1 MNKDIPQQ
9 IADQIVDI
17 KPKLRGWIHAA
28 TVPLAVALGIV
39 LIMFARGA
47 AAITGAAI
55 FMATSL
61 ALFGVSAL
69 YHRIGWSPDVKAIF
83 RRIDHANIFL
93 LIAGTYTPLS
103 LLLLPGRKA
112 AILLA
117 LVWTGALAGVIFR
130 VFWLGA
136 PRALYVALYVVLGW
150 SAMLFVTD
158 LFRASWIT
166 MTLVLIGGLLYS
178 IGAAVYGF
186 KRPNP
191 SPRWFG
197 FHEVFHS
204 LTVAAFLLQWT
215 GVFIAVLTGA
225 RAAS

>member
-1 MNKDIPQQ
+1 MNVELSQQ
-9 IADQIVDI
+9 ISHQFTEM
-17 KPKLRGWIHAA
+17 KPKLRGWIHAGTFPVA
-28 TVPLAVALGIV
+28 IALGV
-39 LIMFARGA
+39 LLIAFSQGVAATAGA
-47 AAITGAAI
+47 II
-55 FMATSL
+55 FMVTSL

-69 YHRIGWSPDVKAIF
+69 YHRIGWSPKVHAIF

-103 LLLLPGRKA
+103 LMLLPREKA
-112 AILLA
+112 TVLLA
-117 LVWTGALAGVIFR
+117 LVWTGALAGVLFR

-136 PRALYVALYVVLGW
+136 PRWLYVVLYVVLGW

-166 MTLVLIGGLLYS
+166 MTLVAIGGLLYS

-191 SPRWFG
+191 SPKWFG
-197 FHEVFHS
+197 FHEVFHT

-215 GVFIAVLTGA
+215 GVFLAAVRGV
-225 RAAS
+225 RV

>member
-1 MNKDIPQQ
+1 MDKDITRQ
-9 IADQIVDI
+9 IADQITDI
-17 KPKLRGWIHAA
+17 KPRLRGWIHAA
-28 TVPLAVALGIV
+28 TVPVAVALGIV
-39 LIMFARGA
+39 LIMFSRGA

-69 YHRIGWSPDVKAIF
+69 YHRIGWTPRAKAIF

-103 LLLLPGRKA
+103 LTLLPSRKA
-112 AILLA
+112 TILLA
-117 LVWTGALAGVIFR
+117 LVWTGALAGVFFR
-130 VFWLGA
+130 VFWLAA

-158 LFRASWIT
+158 LFRASWVT
-166 MTLVLIGGLLYS
+166 MTLVLLGGLLYS

-215 GVFIAVLTGA
+215 GVFIAILTGA

>member
-1 MNKDIPQQ
+1 
-9 IADQIVDI
+9 
-17 KPKLRGWIHAA
+17 
-28 TVPLAVALGIV
+28 
-39 LIMFARGA
+39 
-47 AAITGAAI
+47 
-55 FMATSL
+55 MATSL

-69 YHRIGWSPDVKAIF
+69 YHRIGWSPNVKAIF

-103 LLLLPGRKA
+103 LMLLPSDKA
-112 AILLA
+112 TILLG
-117 LVWTGALAGVIFR
+117 LVWTGALAGVFFR
-130 VFWLGA
+130 VLWISA
-136 PRALYVALYVVLGW
+136 PRWLYVVLYVVLGW

-204 LTVAAFLLQWT
+204 LTVAAFLFQWT
-215 GVFIAVLTGA
+215 GVFLAALRTA
-225 RAAS
+225 RI

>member
-1 MNKDIPQQ
+1 MNTEIPQQ
-9 IADQIVDI
+9 FANQLTDI
-17 KPKLRGWIHAA
+17 KPKLRGWIHAG
-28 TVPLAVALGIV
+28 TFPLAIALGIV
-39 LIMFARGA
+39 LIAFTQGA

-69 YHRIGWSPDVKAIF
+69 YHRIDWSPDVRAVF
-83 RRIDHANIFL
+83 RRVDHANIFL
-93 LIAGTYTPLS
+93 FIAGSYTPLS
-103 LLLLPGRKA
+103 LILLPPRNA
-112 AILLA
+112 AILLS
-117 LVWTGALAGVIFR
+117 LVWTGALAGVFFR

-136 PRALYVALYVVLGW
+136 PRWLYVVLYVVLGW

-166 MTLVLIGGLLYS
+166 MTLVLIGGVLYS

-204 LTVAAFLLQWT
+204 LTVAAFLFQWA
-215 GVFIAVLTGA
+215 GVFLAALRGA
-225 RAAS
+225 RI

>member
-1 MNKDIPQQ
+1 MNTELPQQ
-9 IADQIVDI
+9 IAEQLADI

-28 TVPLAVALGIV
+28 TFPIAFALGV
-39 LIMFARGA
+39 LLIAFSNGVA
-47 AAITGAAI
+47 AVTGGVI
-55 FMATSL
+55 FTLTSL

-69 YHRIGWSPDVKAIF
+69 YHRIGWSPKVKAIF

-103 LLLLPGRKA
+103 LMLLPKDNA
-112 AILLA
+112 TILLA
-117 LVWTGALAGVIFR
+117 LVWTGALAGVFFR
-130 VFWLGA
+130 VFWIGA
-136 PRALYVALYVVLGW
+136 PRWLYVVLYVVLGW

-166 MTLVLIGGLLYS
+166 MTLVLIGGVLYS

-186 KRPNP
+186 KKPNP

-204 LTVAAFLLQWT
+204 LTVAAFLFQWT
-215 GVFIAVLTGA
+215 GVFLAALRMA
-225 RAAS
+225 RV

>member
-1 MNKDIPQQ
+1 MNTELPQQ
-9 IADQIVDI
+9 IADQLSDI
-17 KPKLRGWIHAA
+17 KPKLRGWIHAGTFPVA
-28 TVPLAVALGIV
+28 IALGV
-39 LIMFARGA
+39 LLIAFSQGA

-69 YHRIGWSPDVKAIF
+69 YHRIGWSPNVKAIF

-103 LLLLPGRKA
+103 LMLLTREKA
-112 AILLA
+112 TILLA
-117 LVWTGALAGVIFR
+117 LVWTGALAGVLFR
-130 VFWLGA
+130 VFWLSA
-136 PRALYVALYVVLGW
+136 PRWLYVVLYVVLGW

-166 MTLVLIGGLLYS
+166 MTLVVIGGVLYS

-191 SPRWFG
+191 SSRWFG
-197 FHEVFHS
+197 FHEVFHT
-204 LTVAAFLLQWT
+204 LTVAAFLFQWT
-215 GVFIAVLTGA
+215 GVFLAAVRGA
-225 RAAS
+225 RI